1 LSADHPY
8 DEAVID
14 AVNKVL
20 PSVVTIST
28 VQVVEELFRAHPIQG
43 MGSGVV
49 VHPEGYIATN
59 NHVVANSRQLTIM
72 TTDGRKLQGRVVGVD
87 PSSDVA
93 VVKVDEKGLPVAEVA
108 DSEELRIG
116 QTVVAIGNPFGF
128 FLGGPTVTRGV
139 VSAAHRD
146 ISLEENIFE
155 DLIQTDAA
163 INPGNSGGPLIDLHG
178 HVVGLNTAMIP
189 YAQGIGFA
197 IPASTVRKAVEDL
210 ILYGKVTRT
219 WLGIAGFSVDRN
231 VAEHYRLPV
240 EEGVAVA
247 EVARG
252 GPAFRAGVNPGDI
265 ITSLDSSQIRTIK
278 DLRKYIRS
286 RKPGDELQIELLRSG
301 KRYTMKAVLSQE

>member
-1 LSADHPY
+1 LSEDHPY
-8 DEAVID
+8 DKAVIE

-28 VQVVEELFRAHPIQG
+28 VQVVEELFRAHPVQG

-49 VHPEGYIATN
+49 VHPDGFIATN
-59 NHVVANSRQLTIM
+59 NHVVANSHQLTIM
-72 TTDGRKLQGRVVGVD
+72 TTDGRKLEARVVGVD

-93 VVKVDEKGLPVAEVA
+93 VVKVEDKSLPVAEIA

-197 IPASTVRKAVEDL
+197 IPATIVKKAVDDL
-210 ILYGKVTRT
+210 ILYGKVNRT
-219 WLGIAGFSVDRN
+219 WLGIAGFTVDKN

-247 EVARG
+247 GVTKG
-252 GPAFRAGVNPGDI
+252 GPAQRAGVSPGDI
-265 ITSLDSSQIRTIK
+265 ITGLDANQVKSIK

-286 RKPGDELQIELLRSG
+286 RRPGDELLIELLRNS
-301 KRYTMKAVLSQE
+301 KKYQAKAVLSQN

>member
-1 LSADHPY
+1 MSADHPY

-247 EVARG
+247 GVAKG

>member
-1 LSADHPY
+1 MSEEHPY
-8 DEAVID
+8 DQAVIEAV
-14 AVNKVL
+14 NRVL

-28 VQVVEELFRAHPIQG
+28 LQVVEELFRAHPIQG

-49 VHPEGYIATN
+49 VHPDGYIATN
-59 NHVVANSRQLTIM
+59 NHVVANSRQLTIL
-72 TTDGRKLQGRVVGVD
+72 TTDGKKLEGRVVGVD

-93 VVKVDEKGLPVAEVA
+93 VVKVDQKGLPVAEMA
-108 DSEELRIG
+108 ESEDLKIG

-139 VSAAHRD
+139 VSASHRD

-178 HVVGLNTAMIP
+178 HVIGLNTAMIP

-197 IPASTVRKAVEDL
+197 IPASTVKKAVEDL

-219 WLGIAGFSVDRN
+219 WLGIAGFTVDKN

-247 EVARG
+247 GVAKG
-252 GPAFRAGVNPGDI
+252 GPAQRAGVSAGDI
-265 ITSLDSSQIRTIK
+265 ITALDSSQIRTIK
-278 DLRKYIRS
+278 ELRKYIRS
-286 RKPGDELQIELLRSG
+286 RKPGDVLQIELLRES
-301 KRYTMKAVLSQE
+301 KRYSTRAVLSQE